1 MKLSEQQDIEKE
13 CQILV
18 KNMKN
23 GVVVTASD
31 DHFPTI
37 CAMLELDTN
46 ISGWVCERA
55 KDGITIRI
63 LE

>member
-13 CQILV
+13 CQMLV

-23 GVVVTASD
+23 GAVVTASD
-31 DHFPTI
+31 DQFPTI
-37 CAMLELDTN
+37 CAMLELDKSIT
-46 ISGWVCERA
+46 GWVCERA